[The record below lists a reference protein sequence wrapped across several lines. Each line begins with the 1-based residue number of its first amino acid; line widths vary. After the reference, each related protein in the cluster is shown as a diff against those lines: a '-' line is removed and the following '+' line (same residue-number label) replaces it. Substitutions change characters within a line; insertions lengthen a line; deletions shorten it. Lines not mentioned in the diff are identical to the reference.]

1 MLSLI
6 DNPVPWPNG
15 ARCAVAITFDLDADS
30 VLHVTKPESADTFVS
45 TQSLLRYGA
54 EVAVPRICKVYE
66 HFGMKQTFFVP
77 AWCVER
83 YPATM
88 ETILKGGHEISHHG
102 YIHES
107 FNTLTCE
114 DETYWFERALD
125 AYDRCLGIRP
135 KGIRCPLNE
144 FSRHTLDNLIEA
156 GIEYDSSLMG
166 DDLPYLLESPN
177 KPGTVLEIPQFIAN
191 DDYPQYFHNWDMGIE
206 LTIRS
211 PQEAMSVFRAEFDA
225 QYENGGLWL
234 TVWHPM
240 LSGRTARMKEI
251 VGLLEYIHDKGDVW
265 ITSMGEIN
273 RHVRA
278 CVADGS
284 WTPRTDRLPFDISP
298 IPELSYA
305 RNQ

>member
-1 MLSLI
+1 MIDLI

-15 ARCAVAITFDLDADS
+15 ARCAVAITFDLDVDS
-30 VLHVTKPESADTFVS
+30 VLHIAKPGNADTYVS
-45 TQSLLRYGA
+45 TQSFLRYGA
-54 EVAVPRICKVYE
+54 EVAVPRICKVFE

-83 YPATM
+83 YPAAM
-88 ETILKGGHEISHHG
+88 ERILKGGHEISHHG

-107 FNTLTCE
+107 FNTLTRE

-125 AYDRCLGIRP
+125 SYDRQLGIRP

-144 FSRHTLDNLIEA
+144 FSKHTLDNLIAA

-166 DDLPYLLESPN
+166 DDVPYMLNSAN
-177 KPGTVLEIPQFIAN
+177 GPGSVLEIPQYIAN

-206 LTIRS
+206 MTIRA
-211 PQEAMSVFRAEFDA
+211 PQEAMAVFKAEFDA

-234 TVWHPM
+234 TVWHPA
-240 LSGRTARMKEI
+240 LSGRTARMAEI
-251 VGLLEYIHDKGDVW
+251 VRLLEYIHDKGDVW

-278 CVADGS
+278 CIADGRWS
-284 WTPRTDRLPFDISP
+284 PRTDTLPFDRSP
-298 IPELSYA
+298 VPELSYTTS
-305 RNQ
+305 